1 MSAEPTPETTFRE
14 GRAADL
20 YATFRLSEVA
30 IHNTAQEMGLVGP
43 APLPEQR
50 IKRDWRLRRP
60 LLEFIAAQPDGKW
73 WICERDGEP
82 VGHGRV
88 CRFGA
93 MEQLTE
99 LMVLPGEHGRGIGHA
114 LLERLWPDDPTPDLG
129 RLVIAAGANADLS
142 LYAGFGAMPATGHWH
157 LRGETSEYA
166 VRRAQ
171 EIDAKDPSVHVLEP
185 ARAVTEWQRLEPPA
199 IAHRRPL
206 LHEFFGRTRTC
217 LATMSADA
225 GQATALCW
233 VGPDGEIGPAVAR
246 TPEELVPVVLQA
258 LDRVAKTLEPESLA
272 LYCSTDAWWLLRR
285 LRRLGFRVR
294 WPSWVMSSIPL
305 PGLDRYLPTRPPYLL

>member
-1 MSAEPTPETTFRE
+1 MSAEPASSTIYRE
-14 GRAADL
+14 GRANDL
-20 YATFRLSEVA
+20 YATFRLSERA
-30 IHNTAQEMGLVGP
+30 IHDTAQAMGIIGP
-43 APLPEQR
+43 APLSEQR
-50 IKRDWRLRRP
+50 IEREWRARRP
-60 LLEFIAAQPDGKW
+60 LLEFIAAQPEGKW
-73 WICERDGEP
+73 WVCERDGEP
-82 VGHGRV
+82 IGHGRV

-99 LMVLPGEHGRGIGHA
+99 LMVLPGEHGRGIGRA
-114 LLERLWPDDPTPDLG
+114 LLERLWPGDPTPDLG
-129 RLVIAAGANADLS
+129 RVVIAAGANADLS
-142 LYAGFGAMPATGHWH
+142 LYPGFGAMPATGHWH
-157 LRGETSEYA
+157 LRGETPEYA

-171 EIDAKDPSVHVLEP
+171 EIDAKDPSAHVLEP
-185 ARAVTEWQRLEPPA
+185 ARAVSEWQRLEPPA

-217 LATMSADA
+217 LATMSPDA
-225 GQATALCW
+225 AQATALCW
-233 VGPDGEIGPAVAR
+233 VGAGGEIGPAVAR

-285 LRRLGFRVR
+285 LRQLGFRVW

-305 PGLDRYLPTRPPYLL
+305 PGLDRYLPARPPYLL

>member
-1 MSAEPTPETTFRE
+1 MSAEPAPQATYRE
-14 GRAADL
+14 ARAPDL
-20 YATFRLSEVA
+20 YAAFRVSELA
-30 IHNTAQEMGLVGP
+30 IHDTAQGMGLMGP
-43 APLPEQR
+43 APLSEER
-50 IKRDWRLRRP
+50 IEREWRLRRP
-60 LLEFIAAQPDGKW
+60 LLEFIAAKPEGKW
-73 WICERDGEP
+73 WVCERDGEP
-82 VGHGRV
+82 IGHGRV

-99 LMVLPGEHGRGIGHA
+99 LMVLPGEHGRGIGRA
-114 LLERLWPDDPTPDLG
+114 LLGRLWPDDPTPDLG
-129 RLVIAAGANADLS
+129 RVVIAAGANADLS

-157 LRGETSEYA
+157 LRGETPEYA

-171 EIDAKDPSVHVLEP
+171 EIDARDPSAHVLEP
-185 ARAVTEWQRLEPPA
+185 ARAVAEWRRLEPRA

-206 LHEFFGRTRTC
+206 LHDFFGRTRTC
-217 LATMSADA
+217 LATMSPDA
-225 GQATALCW
+225 AQATALCW

-285 LRRLGFRVR
+285 LRRLGFRVW